1 MIKHIT
7 DDSFEKEVINKKGV
21 YLVDFYAN
29 WCGPCMMLSPILEE
43 IGNSRAGY
51 NILEMDIDEN
61 PRVVSD
67 LCIDTIPAICI
78 YKDGILV
85 DKEIG
90 FMEKDEILKLY
101 DKHRKEE

>member
-1 MIKHIT
+1 MLKHIK
-7 DDSFEKEVINKKGV
+7 DESFEKEVINKKGV

-51 NILEMDIDEN
+51 NILKMNIDEN
-61 PRVVSD
+61 PKVASD
-67 LCIDTIPAICI
+67 LRIDTIPTICI

-85 DKEIG
+85 DKKVG
-90 FMEKDEILKLY
+90 FREKEEILELL
-101 DKHRKEE
+101 DKYKD